1 MERPLTQH
9 IRPGKEP
16 LEIKQYEGAGG
27 YASVRTAV
35 KEMSPGDVIAAVK
48 ASNLRGRGGAGFP
61 TGTKW
66 ADRKSVV

>member
-16 LEIKQYEGAGG
+16 LEIKHYEGAGG

-35 KEMSPGDVIAAVK
+35 K
-48 ASNLRGRGGAGFP
+48 
-61 TGTKW
+61 
-66 ADRKSVV
+66 